1 MGNGL
6 STTLGKDSLAEEN
19 KNFLETLQ
27 QRLSGMEYPS
37 EHLDLSNRCL
47 KDEGVRGGCRALKY
61 NRQIHSLDLSSNF
74 ITHEC
79 IEYLIEAMTDNGTIT
94 TLSLSGNVGLGDT
107 ACKYFGEFLATN
119 PPLEELSLYHCN
131 ITDEGVEELV
141 NGLIHNTN
149 LAVLRLDMN
158 QLTDAALEMIMQLVT
173 SCDNKTLGHVTLS
186 GNPGPFDEVSLLALR
201 RCTQA
206 GRDNLVA
213 KHEAIAQAAADE
225 ERYQREEEER
235 RLQEEAQRE
244 EARAEADKEA
254 EEMAAAAQEEEAILH
269 EQNLE
274 NARKRAAAGGSS
286 RGAFAADAVRQ
297 REQQQREKA
306 IETAYQWRDK
316 LTQNGTLVRE
326 WRDGFTVMQTQKGDA
341 PGTVPSVVA
350 EAPRRLK
357 ACWCDPHDVSAP
369 YAKTLHYHCKFE
381 AQSRSLSED
390 ADMVTSSKYSGC
402 HSSGHCCASVGFFAK
417 PLPDTSAAHFF
428 ASAHPAAT
436 L

>member
-6 STTLGKDSLAEEN
+6 STTLGKDSLSEEN
-19 KNFLETLQ
+19 RQFLESLQ

-47 KDEGVRGGCRALKY
+47 KDEGIRAGCRPLKY
-61 NRQIHSLDLSSNF
+61 NRQIHSLDLSSNA
-74 ITHEC
+74 ITHES
-79 IEYLIEAMTDNGTIT
+79 IEYLIEAIAENGTIT
-94 TLSLSGNVGLGDT
+94 ALYLSGNVGLGDT
-107 ACKYFGEFLATN
+107 ACKYLGEFLATN
-119 PPLEELSLYHCN
+119 PPLEELSLFHCN

-158 QLTDAALEMIMQLVT
+158 HLTDASLEMIMTVVT
-173 SCDNKTLGHVTLS
+173 SCDNKTLGHVTLT
-186 GNPGPFDEVSLLALR
+186 GNPGPFDEASLLALR
-201 RCTQA
+201 RVTQE
-206 GRDNLVA
+206 GRDGLVA

-225 ERYQREEEER
+225 ERREREEEQQRLQEEEER
-235 RLQEEAQRE
+235 EA
-244 EARAEADKEA
+244 ARAEADREA
-254 EEMAAAAQEEEAILH
+254 EEMAAAAQAEEQLLH
-269 EQNLE
+269 EQELE
-274 NARKRAAAGGSS
+274 NARRAAAGGSGK
-286 RGAFAADAVRQ
+286 GARSAESIRQ
-297 REQQQREKA
+297 RDQQQREKA

-316 LTQNGTLVRE
+316 LTQNGTLIRE
-326 WRDGFTVMQTQKGDA
+326 WRDGFTVMQTQTGDA

-381 AQSRSLSED
+381 SQSRSLSDD